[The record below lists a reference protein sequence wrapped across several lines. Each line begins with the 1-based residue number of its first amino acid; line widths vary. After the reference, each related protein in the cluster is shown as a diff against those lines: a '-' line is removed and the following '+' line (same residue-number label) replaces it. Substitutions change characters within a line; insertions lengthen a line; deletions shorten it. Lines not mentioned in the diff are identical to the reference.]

1 VEKFPGSI
9 LLRNYQQGEVICRQG
24 EAGNSAFYIAKARDL
39 ETLFGRQLKT
49 AQTPDQ
55 PVATAHILSGSSK
68 RARPRS
74 WWQRLLRSS
83 KAGAEVSPDTPIFI
97 PNDGPT
103 DIDYQTRQASIFE
116 GDVFGEMSCMTH
128 APRSATVVAAQN
140 CYLVEF
146 NRNIFDQMQKDVG
159 YRQQVDKIYRERVLD
174 SHLKQLEYFR
184 DLDPAQLEE
193 LTAGATLHVF
203 DPGDVI
209 CDQHDPSD
217 CVYIVRSGVVQVVTG
232 VATYLSETLV
242 QDWPGFCKALI
253 PAGEETVLKPAS
265 ESPLKPV
272 ADSAVDDILAA
283 ARGGK
288 AEEKPAAASVD
299 DILAAARGGKAEEKP
314 ADESV
319 DDILAAARGGKAEEK
334 PAAESVDDILAAA
347 RGGKA
352 EEKPADESVDDI
364 LAAARGGKAEEKPAA
379 ESVDDILA
387 AARGGKAEEKPA
399 AASVDDILAAA
410 RGGKAEEK
418 PADESVDDIL
428 AAARGG
434 KAEEKPA
441 ADSVD
446 DILAAARGGKAE
458 EKLAAESVDDILA
471 AARGG
476 KAEEK
481 PAAASVDDILAA
493 ARGGDESDSPPIIN
507 DDEDQPARL
516 VSTPTK
522 PVGSA
527 EATVWHWC
535 TSSVQAAIRRL
546 AQETSE
552 DDDRPLVIS
561 ALNQLVRQREL
572 AASKDLLPVF
582 QRSEVAQ
589 HVNAFPKGI
598 KGASKDW
605 SELEVRIG
613 NFSALRS
620 MFPDHLPS
628 RHGSS
633 GPPRILG
640 YLARGECFGEMG
652 VIADQPRSA
661 SCLAYDHPHD
671 DPSRRPGRV
680 EIVRIDAEV
689 FRSLM
694 DGSEQLSRAIGD
706 LVKERKSELETRPSI
721 GESSPWDSTP
731 EFRDGGLI
739 QGQNLLLID
748 LDSCTRCGDCVRAC
762 INTHDDGYSRLFLD
776 GPRFDRFLVPSACR
790 LCLNPSCMIG
800 CPVGSIQR
808 GDNGQIEIRD
818 WCIGCSLCAR
828 QCPYDSIQMHDVG
841 LLPEHALGWM
851 FTPLSS
857 VGSERWQDISSSSAT
872 WMAGQSPFRWNL
884 DFQHDL
890 SRQSPDTWSAGS
902 GQIEEPI
909 LFRYEMKIDQLQL
922 SELGFI
928 RLQVISEGLAVTAW
942 INGTSIE
949 LTQDAK
955 QAKKGEFVAEFSAR
969 DTLRTGRNSVAIQL
983 EPAVKGDGTV
993 RPADG
998 STLLNVR
1005 LDAVP
1010 DVGVITAATAD
1021 GVAHPSVELV
1031 TQRAVTCDICS
1042 GLDGQGPACV
1052 SQCPHDAAMRVDA
1065 RSYFP
1070 VHR

>member
-1 VEKFPGSI
+1 MNDVPQAPSLKTIVVKPEVELELGPRDMVLNSQELVLLELFGNLKKPISVEKFPGSI

-39 ETLFGRQLKT
+39 ETLFGRRLKT
-49 AQTPDQ
+49 TQTPDQ
-55 PVATAHILSGSSK
+55 PVATAHILSGSTQQ
-68 RARPRS
+68 ARPRS
-74 WWQRLLRSS
+74 WWQRLLPFSN
-83 KAGAEVSPDTPIFI
+83 GASAEAVETPIFI

-103 DIDYQTRQASIFE
+103 DIDYQTRQASIIE
-116 GDVFGEMSCMTH
+116 GDVFGEMSCMTY
-128 APRSATVVAAQN
+128 APRSATVVAVQD

-146 NRNIFDQMQKDVG
+146 NRNIFDQMQRDAG

-193 LTAGATLHVF
+193 LTAGATLHIF

-217 CVYIVRSGVVQVVTG
+217 SVYIVRSGVVQVVTG
-232 VATYLSETLV
+232 VATFLSETLV
-242 QDWPGFCKALI
+242 QDWPGFCNALI
-253 PAGEETVLKPAS
+253 PASEETVLKPAS
-265 ESPLKPV
+265 ESPSKPV

-283 ARGGK
+283 ARGDK
-288 AEEKPAAASVD
+288 AEENS
-299 DILAAARGGKAEEKP
+299 
-314 ADESV
+314 
-319 DDILAAARGGKAEEK
+319 
-334 PAAESVDDILAAA
+334 AAE
-347 RGGKA
+347 
-352 EEKPADESVDDI
+352 
-364 LAAARGGKAEEKPAA
+364 
-379 ESVDDILA
+379 
-387 AARGGKAEEKPA
+387 
-399 AASVDDILAAA
+399 
-410 RGGKAEEK
+410 
-418 PADESVDDIL
+418 
-428 AAARGG
+428 
-434 KAEEKPA
+434 
-441 ADSVD
+441 
-446 DILAAARGGKAE
+446 
-458 EKLAAESVDDILA
+458 
-471 AARGG
+471 
-476 KAEEK
+476 
-481 PAAASVDDILAA
+481 SVDDILAA
-493 ARGGDESDSPPIIN
+493 ARGGDESDSSPIIN

-661 SCLAYDHPHD
+661 SCLAYDHPQD
-671 DPSRRPGRV
+671 DPGRRPGRV

-694 DGSEQLSRAIGD
+694 DGSEQLSRTIGD

-841 LLPEHALGWM
+841 LLPENALGWM

-857 VGSERWQDISSSSAT
+857 IGSERWQDVSSGGAS
-872 WMAGQSPFRWNL
+872 WIAGQSPFRWNL

-902 GQIEEPI
+902 GRIEEPI

-928 RLQVISEGLAVTAW
+928 RLKVISEGLAVTAW

-983 EPAVKGDGTV
+983 EPAVEGDGTV

-1010 DVGVITAATAD
+1010 EVGVITAATAD
-1021 GVAHPSVELV
+1021 GVARPSVELV
-1031 TQRAVTCDICS
+1031 TERAVTCDICS

-1070 VHR
+1070 VHS